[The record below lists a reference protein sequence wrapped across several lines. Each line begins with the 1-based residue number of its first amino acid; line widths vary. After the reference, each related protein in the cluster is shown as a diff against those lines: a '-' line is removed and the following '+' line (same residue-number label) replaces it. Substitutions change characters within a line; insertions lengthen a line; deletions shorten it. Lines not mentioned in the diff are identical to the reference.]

1 MGNSKLKGKGNNI
14 LKDEKKE
21 EIPLSKKIIIK
32 NLSNIKNSLKN
43 IKEYIQNEIKEKYLN
58 AERNL
63 LNINKEKDNDLNK
76 ELNQYNLNLEN
87 YIKSTMK
94 EILKYN
100 LFEKL
105 NNSLNKFEKIN
116 IEIYESF
123 MNIYYLIY
131 LSENLDIKNDLNEE
145 HYIKIL
151 QLMLNERYNTNN
163 EDDKIDFIGSI
174 SKKIIWMESYKNYLL
189 ILFNTYR
196 NISKYEKNIECRI
209 KKLIKDKKIILTE
222 DLEKNPFYTRNI
234 KSPFYCMIQ
243 ALLIISIEIILYNNL
258 NEEEFNLFINSLKK
272 YFKEFLIIYQDL
284 SIFSKEIFIIKEF
297 LEIEEQ
303 LTNENKNNKNNFI
316 NILQAL
322 ITLSKIDNQ
331 ENKINL
337 KEEDIVDNLKH
348 LYNLLFDILGNT
360 ENFKK
365 LIINI
370 FVSELKQTKNYIYKQ
385 IIIKFIL
392 KNNNLIPYL
401 YQVLSVVLESYLSSN
416 PIFFEKNIKNIQE
429 DKTHCL
435 NMFNNSNNDIF
446 NEILISIF
454 EKNINIY
461 FESIPY
467 LEQDYLKQY
476 YKLYYEYKKDNK
488 GKINSTLI
496 LLDKSLSIFKDCIN
510 ILESLYEKRK
520 KQNEDNIN
528 NALICELYSISYIK
542 IYIYLNLLIFISIKI
557 KNLFI
562 LKK

>member
-63 LNINKEKDNDLNK
+63 LNINKEKDNDVNK

-87 YIKSTMK
+87 YIKSTKK

-105 NNSLNKFEKIN
+105 NNSLNKFEKKN

-163 EDDKIDFIGSI
+163 EDDKIDFICSI

-258 NEEEFNLFINSLKK
+258 NEEEFNIFINSLKK

-454 EKNINIY
+454 EKKY
-461 FESIPY
+461 KY
-467 LEQDYLKQY
+467 L
-476 YKLYYEYKKDNK
+476 
-488 GKINSTLI
+488 
-496 LLDKSLSIFKDCIN
+496 F
-510 ILESLYEKRK
+510 
-520 KQNEDNIN
+520 
-528 NALICELYSISYIK
+528 
-542 IYIYLNLLIFISIKI
+542 
-557 KNLFI
+557 
-562 LKK
+562 